1 MMIQFPTE
9 VWSEWEL
16 VASEAHA
23 EDDLKKRIAREQHIE
38 VEVEKLKINHEAKQ
52 LFNQELEAD
61 TTPAL
66 EMTTLSNYKTTPSAV
81 PTDLIEGVL
90 KSEGLCLVI
99 GPSGS
104 GKSTMAWSMLHSMMS
119 GTPWL
124 GQTVNQSVGAVGI
137 VSYDMDANLVL
148 DLMSGFPNID
158 PDKVSVVNAHKRGN
172 PLALPQM
179 RTQIA
184 KAWLALGV
192 EVMVVDSFSASFFG
206 HDQNDAASTMEH
218 YRMLLS
224 FSRQCGAKSL
234 IVIVHS
240 TESNPLKIRG
250 SSVHH
255 DVADSILSVSGTQ
268 QDPRKLRMVKY
279 RAAHGQYQM
288 NPVITT
294 KPDDVTHL
302 IDLDYG
308 AMALDG
314 MTLPQGVSAQA
325 FPPLPDSFDEAEL
338 AEDEAE
344 DSDDLVNWG
353 ATR

>member
-1 MMIQFPTE
+1 MIQFPTAI
-9 VWSEWEL
+9 WSEWEL
-16 VASEAHA
+16 VASEANA
-23 EDDLKKRIAREQHIE
+23 ADDLKKRIAREGAIE
-38 VEVEKLKINHEAKQ
+38 QAVDKLKINHEANL
-52 LFNQELEAD
+52 LFQQELDAD
-61 TTPAL
+61 ITPTL
-66 EMTTLSNYKTTPSAV
+66 EMATLSTYKVTPSAV

-104 GKSTMAWSMLHSMMS
+104 GKSTMAWTMLHSMMS
-119 GTPWL
+119 QQPWL
-124 GQTVNQSVGAVGI
+124 GQSVNRAIGAVGV

-148 DLMSGFPNID
+148 DLMSRFPNID

-179 RTQIA
+179 RAQIA

-192 EVMVVDSFSASFFG
+192 EVIVVDSFSASFFG
-206 HDQNDAASTMEH
+206 KDQNDAASTMEH
-218 YRMLLS
+218 YRSLLS
-224 FSRQCGAKSL
+224 FSRECGAKAL

-240 TESNPLKIRG
+240 TEANPLKIRG

-255 DVADSILSVSGTQ
+255 DVADSILSVSGAQ
-268 QDPRKLRMVKY
+268 LDPRKLKMVKY
-279 RAAHGQYQM
+279 RAATGQHQM
-288 NPVITT
+288 NPAITT

-314 MTLPQGVSAQA
+314 MALPQNVSAQA
-325 FPPLPDSFDEAEL
+325 FAPLPDSYESAEL
-338 AEDEAE
+338 AED
-344 DSDDLVNWG
+344 DDDDMPWG
-353 ATR
+353 EES